1 MFENKIFETLCAG
14 TGLIVIV
21 ILGFEILLWL
31 IVEIMDWLTDKF
43 FKCKHVW
50 EFDDCGY
57 TYDSSYIELKCKK
70 CGEIKHIE
78 CDIDTTKWS
87 IKYIQ
92 EE

>member
-21 ILGFEILLWL
+21 ILGFIILLWL

-50 EFDDCGY
+50 EFDDCG
-57 TYDSSYIELKCKK
+57 DNFIQIKCKK
-70 CGEIKHIE
+70 CDEVKYIE
-78 CDIDTTKWS
+78 CDINESEWN
-87 IKYIQ
+87 IEYIGRND
-92 EE
+92 